1 MQLYFLT
8 IALLYRTVV
17 VVILGRGITL
27 SDVKEKGYFAITF
40 NAHLLIIMTCHALHS
55 SIRQSM
61 GNMSVA
67 TLESTTSGSS
77 TGTVTGLDVTD
88 DVNGRDSL
96 RSSTTSRQTRCVKS
110 DRCMIANTNDVTVF
124 VCFGLRQ

>member
-1 MQLYFLT
+1 
-8 IALLYRTVV
+8 
-17 VVILGRGITL
+17 
-27 SDVKEKGYFAITF
+27 
-40 NAHLLIIMTCHALHS
+40 MTCHALHS

-61 GNMSVA
+61 GNMSIV

-110 DRCMIANTNDVTVF
+110 DRCTVANANDITVF
-124 VCFGLRQ
+124 VCFE